1 MVLQQCLAC
10 NTVMTKSCRS
20 CVCGHVFKDVRKI
33 CGKRFSEYRAELYT
47 RLENRRMKQLVRQ
60 NRKASEKG
68 TSQQPL
74 KEHKGNREESLVV
87 ASALKPKTHSVHSKP
102 LHRRIKGK
110 RYSRPVN
117 PPSNKTTSVPP
128 ELVSRLP
135 SALQEI
141 NRRLTGQNLVW
152 WTMHLL

>member
-1 MVLQQCLAC
+1 MKFFVA
-10 NTVMTKSCRS
+10 
-20 CVCGHVFKDVRKI
+20 FPA
-33 CGKRFSEYRAELYT
+33 EYRAELYT
-47 RLENRRMKQLVRQ
+47 RLENRRIKQLVRQ

-87 ASALKPKTHSVHSKP
+87 ASALKPKTRSVHSKP

>member
-10 NTVMTKSCRS
+10 NTVMTESCRS

-47 RLENRRMKQLVRQ
+47 RLENRRIKQLVRQ

-74 KEHKGNREESLVV
+74 KGHKGNREESLVF